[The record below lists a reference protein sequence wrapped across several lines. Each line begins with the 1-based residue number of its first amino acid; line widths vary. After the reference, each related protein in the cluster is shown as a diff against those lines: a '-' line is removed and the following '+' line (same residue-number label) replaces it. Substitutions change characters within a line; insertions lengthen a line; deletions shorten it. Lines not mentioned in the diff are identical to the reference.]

1 MLKMASSLKFIEVF
15 RIMNNVYNPDGE
27 KMFAAENILQKCGD
41 NNVSTDRSKDDG
53 NILVTLYSQ

>member
-1 MLKMASSLKFIEVF
+1 
-15 RIMNNVYNPDGE
+15 MNNVYNSDGE